1 MEQSHVVRLYF
12 LLAPINISS
21 FDKVGPILNDMDI
34 RHLAFFLSY
43 KVRNIWTQ
51 IYKLQIFPFLGDEAI
66 FEFDDFGNGR
76 TRTDILK
83 GSNSD
88 VYY

>member
-1 MEQSHVVRLYF
+1 
-12 LLAPINISS
+12 
-21 FDKVGPILNDMDI
+21 MD
-34 RHLAFFLSY
+34 
-43 KVRNIWTQ
+43 TD
-51 IYKLQIFPFLGDEAI
+51 LQIFPFLGDEAI